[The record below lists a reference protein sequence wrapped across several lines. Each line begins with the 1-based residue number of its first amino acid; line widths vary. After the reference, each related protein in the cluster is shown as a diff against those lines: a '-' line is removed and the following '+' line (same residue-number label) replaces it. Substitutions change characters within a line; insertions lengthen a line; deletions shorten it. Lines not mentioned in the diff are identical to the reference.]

1 MRIIKLLC
9 LVLAAGVL
17 TFGTAQFLYAT
28 EIVQFE
34 ALLIQGMIGI
44 VSGGFVILILCEDYD
59 KQFFGHVYKRFWR
72 MPKWLKS

>member
-9 LVLAAGVL
+9 LVLAASIL
-17 TFGTAQFLYAT
+17 TFGTAQLLYAT
-28 EIVQFE
+28 DLAPFE
-34 ALLIQGMIGI
+34 ALLLQGMFG
-44 VSGGFVILILCEDYD
+44 VVAGGFVILILCEDYD